1 MLLGIGFGFIMNS
14 IDGGN
19 EIVTDWIKPFGTIF
33 INLLKLIAVP
43 LILASL
49 IKGISDLKDI
59 SKIRKMGFRTT
70 VIYVCT
76 TIVAIIIGL
85 SIVNTLNPGKGMSE
99 STLEKI
105 KAKYETSGGIM
116 DKMKEAESTKLNGP
130 LQPLVDIFPSNI
142 FHSFSDEDG
151 KPSML
156 QIIFFALFVGISLLL
171 IPEKKAE
178 PLVRFFNALNEVVMK
193 MVDLIMITAPYA
205 VFALLANVIV
215 AFDDLNILLILKT

>member
-1 MLLGIGFGFIMNS
+1 MLLGIGFGFVMNS

-33 INLLKLIAVP
+33 INLLKLIAIP

-59 SKIRKMGFRTT
+59 SKIKKMGFRTI

-105 KAKYETSGGIM
+105 KAKYETSSGIM
-116 DKMKEAESTKLNGP
+116 DKMKEAESTKLDGP

-171 IPEKKAE
+171 IPEKKS
-178 PLVRFFNALNEVVMK
+178 R
-193 MVDLIMITAPYA
+193 TTSA
-205 VFALLANVIV
+205 VF
-215 AFDDLNILLILKT
+215 

>member
-1 MLLGIGFGFIMNS
+1 MRKLALHWKIIIGMLLGIGFGFIMNS

-130 LQPLVDIFPSNI
+130 FSQVIFSTLLVMRMESRLCYKL
-142 FHSFSDEDG
+142 FS
-151 KPSML
+151 L
-156 QIIFFALFVGISLLL
+156 
-171 IPEKKAE
+171 
-178 PLVRFFNALNEVVMK
+178 RFL
-193 MVDLIMITAPYA
+193 
-205 VFALLANVIV
+205 
-215 AFDDLNILLILKT
+215 